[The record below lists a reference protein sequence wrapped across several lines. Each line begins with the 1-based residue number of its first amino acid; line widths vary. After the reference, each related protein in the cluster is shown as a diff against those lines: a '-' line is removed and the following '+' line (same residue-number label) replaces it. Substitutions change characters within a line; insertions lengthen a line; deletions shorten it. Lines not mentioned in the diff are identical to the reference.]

1 MATKMRTVAF
11 VPAKGDSTRIRNK
24 NTVVLDGDYLFKRKL
39 KQLLACPEI
48 DDVYLDTESDAI
60 IEMASDLPVK
70 ILKRNPKL
78 ASNSTDG
85 HELFAN
91 ECARVDADIYIQ
103 CLCTSPF
110 ITAETMTRAIK
121 ALKAN
126 KAADS
131 LVAVQKKKQYTWTN
145 GRPSYGEGRIPN
157 SVDLPDTVI
166 ESMGL
171 YMVRRQ
177 KGKPKP
183 KRRFGNKVEF
193 FALTDEEAFDVNWP
207 DDLALA
213 ERICAGYRASHNAAL
228 DAIRPHLCSSL
239 LADICKERG
248 LKTLLPPG
256 FARVSGRS
264 VLGIAK
270 TLELRKLKKGDDWKG
285 IYTALGTYNF
295 VRPGDVIV
303 VKNDVKDKAYFGDLN
318 ANIAIRSG
326 AVGAVVDSYTRDSV
340 ELNGLEF
347 SVFAKGISCDDVKYE
362 GTVHA
367 MNRPIKIG
375 GVTINNGD
383 YIYADDDG
391 VLAIPQAL
399 WPEIRDEAM
408 ATLKKEFDI
417 RYAIIMGEDVGK
429 VLGTHGA
436 F

>member
-1 MATKMRTVAF
+1 MRTVAF
-11 VPAKGDSTRIRNK
+11 VPAKGESNRISNK

-48 DDVYLDTESDAI
+48 DAVYLDTESDRI
-60 IEMASDLPVK
+60 IELASDLPVK
-70 ILKRNPKL
+70 ILKRDAKL
-78 ASNSTDG
+78 ASNKTDG

-91 ECARVDADIYIQ
+91 ECAKVDADIYIQ

-110 ITAETMTRAIK
+110 ITPETMTRAIK
-121 ALKAN
+121 ALKAD
-126 KAADS
+126 KKADS
-131 LVAVQKKKQYTWTN
+131 LVAVQKRKQYTWAK
-145 GRPSYGEGRIPN
+145 GRPAYGEGRIPN

-171 YMVRRQ
+171 YMVRK
-177 KGKPKP
+177 KGKARP
-183 KRRFGNKVEF
+183 KRRFGDKVVLFE
-193 FALTDEEAFDVNWP
+193 LTDEEAFDVNWP

-256 FARVSGRS
+256 FKRISGRS

-270 TLELRKLKKGDDWKG
+270 TLELRKLRKGDDWKG

-295 VRPGDVIV
+295 IRPGDVIV
-303 VKNDVKDKAYFGDLN
+303 VHNEVKDKAYFGDLN

-326 AVGAVVDSYTRDSV
+326 AVGAVVDSFTRDSA

-347 SVFAKGISCDDVKYE
+347 PVFAQGISCDDIKYE

-375 GVTINNGD
+375 DVTINNGD

-391 VLAIPQAL
+391 VLAIPQEL
-399 WPEIRDEAM
+399 WPSIRDEAM

>member
-1 MATKMRTVAF
+1 MRTVAF
-11 VPAKGDSTRIRNK
+11 VPAKGESNRISNK

-48 DDVYLDTESDAI
+48 DAVYLDTESDRI
-60 IEMASDLPVK
+60 IELASDLPVK
-70 ILKRNPKL
+70 ILKRDAKL
-78 ASNSTDG
+78 ASNKTDG

-91 ECARVDADIYIQ
+91 ECAKVEADIYIQ

-121 ALKAN
+121 ALKAD
-126 KAADS
+126 KKADS
-131 LVAVQKKKQYTWTN
+131 LVAVQKRKQYTWAK
-145 GRPSYGEGRIPN
+145 GRPAYGEGRIPN
-157 SVDLPDTVI
+157 SVDLPDVVI

-171 YMVRRQ
+171 YMVR
-177 KGKPKP
+177 KTGKAKP
-183 KRRFGNKVEF
+183 KRRFGDKVVMFE
-193 FALTDEEAFDVNWP
+193 LTDEEAFDVNWP

-213 ERICAGYRASHNAAL
+213 ERICAGYRAAHNAAL

-248 LKTLLPPG
+248 VKALLPPG
-256 FARVSGRS
+256 FKRISGRS
-264 VLGIAK
+264 TLGIAK
-270 TLELRKLKKGDDWKG
+270 TLELRKLRKGDDWKG

-303 VKNDVKDKAYFGDLN
+303 VHNEVKDKAYFGDLN

-326 AVGAVVDSYTRDSV
+326 AMGAVVDSYTRDSV

-347 SVFAKGISCDDVKYE
+347 SVFAHGINCDDIKYE

-367 MNRPIKIG
+367 MNRPVTIG
-375 GVTINNGD
+375 EVTINNGD

-391 VLAIPQAL
+391 VLAVPKAL

-417 RYAIIMGEDVGK
+417 RHAIIMGEDVGK
-429 VLGTHGA
+429 VLNIHGA

>member
-1 MATKMRTVAF
+1 MRTVAF
-11 VPAKGDSTRIRNK
+11 VPAKGESNRISNK
-24 NTVVLDGDYLFKRKL
+24 NTVILDGEYLFKRKL

-48 DDVYLDTESDAI
+48 DAVYLDTESDRI
-60 IEMASDLPVK
+60 IELASDLPVK
-70 ILKRNPKL
+70 VIKRDPKL
-78 ASNSTDG
+78 ASNKTDG

-91 ECARVDADIYIQ
+91 ECAKVDADIYIQ

-110 ITAETMTRAIK
+110 ITPETMTRAIK
-121 ALKAN
+121 ALKAD
-126 KAADS
+126 KKADS
-131 LVAVQKKKQYTWTN
+131 LVAVQKRKQYTWAK
-145 GRPSYGEGRIPN
+145 GRPAYGEGRIPN

-171 YMVRRQ
+171 YMVRK
-177 KGKPKP
+177 KGKARP
-183 KRRFGNKVEF
+183 KRRFGDKVVLFE
-193 FALTDEEAFDVNWP
+193 LSDEEAFDVNWP

-213 ERICAGYRASHNAAL
+213 ERISAGYRAAHNAAL

-256 FARVSGRS
+256 FKRISGRS

-270 TLELRKLKKGDDWKG
+270 TLELRKLRKGDDWKG

-303 VKNDVKDKAYFGDLN
+303 VHNEVKDKAYFGDLN

-326 AVGAVVDSYTRDSV
+326 AVGAVVDSFTRDSA

-347 SVFAKGISCDDVKYE
+347 SVFAQGISCDDIKYE

-367 MNRPIKIG
+367 MNRPIRIG
-375 GVTINNGD
+375 EVTINNGD
-383 YIYADDDG
+383 YVYADDDG
-391 VLAIPQAL
+391 VLAIPAVL
-399 WPEIRDEAM
+399 WPSIRDEAM

>member
-1 MATKMRTVAF
+1 MRIVAF
-11 VPAKGDSTRIRNK
+11 VPAKGESNRIRNK
-24 NTVVLDGDYLFKRKL
+24 NTVILDGEYLFKRKL
-39 KQLLACPEI
+39 KQLLAVPEI
-48 DDVYLDTESDAI
+48 DAVYLDTESDKI
-60 IEMASDLPVK
+60 VELASDLPVK
-70 ILKRNPKL
+70 VLKRDPKL
-78 ASNSTDG
+78 ASNKTDG

-91 ECARVDADIYIQ
+91 EAARVDADVYIQ

-110 ITAETMTRAIK
+110 ITPETMSRAIA

-126 KAADS
+126 PSADS
-131 LVAVQKKKQYTWTN
+131 LVAVQKRKQYTWVD
-145 GRPSYGEGRIPN
+145 GRPAYGEGRIPN

-171 YMVRRQ
+171 YMVRRR
-177 KGKPKP
+177 KGAPKP
-183 KRRFGNKVEF
+183 TRRFGRKVVLF
-193 FALTDEEAFDVNWP
+193 PLNDEEAFDVNWP

-213 ERICAGYRASHNAAL
+213 ERICAGYRAAHNAKL

-248 LKTLLPPG
+248 LKALLPPR
-256 FARVSGRS
+256 FKRVSGRS
-264 VLGIAK
+264 VLGVAK

-285 IYTALGTYNF
+285 IYTALGTYDF
-295 VRPGDVIV
+295 IRPGDVIV

-318 ANIAIRSG
+318 ANIAVRSG
-326 AVGAVVDSYTRDSV
+326 AIGAVVDSFTRDSA

-347 SVFAKGISCDDVKYE
+347 SVFAHGINCDDIKYE

-367 MNRPIKIG
+367 MNRVVRIG
-375 GVTINNGD
+375 DVTIDNGD

-391 VLAIPQAL
+391 VLAIPKAL

>member
-1 MATKMRTVAF
+1 MRTVAF

-24 NTVVLDGDYLFKRKL
+24 NTVILDGDYLFKRKL

-60 IEMASDLPVK
+60 IEMVSDLPVK
-70 ILKRNPKL
+70 ILKRDAKL
-78 ASNSTDG
+78 ASNKTDG

-91 ECARVDADIYIQ
+91 ECAKVEADIYIQ

-110 ITAETMTRAIK
+110 MTAETMTRAIK
-121 ALKAN
+121 ALKAD
-126 KAADS
+126 KKADS
-131 LVAVQKKKQYTWTN
+131 LVAVQKRKQYTWN
-145 GRPSYGEGRIPN
+145 AKGRPAYGDGRIPN

-166 ESMGL
+166 ETMGL

-183 KRRFGNKVEF
+183 KRRFGDKVVMFE
-193 FALTDEEAFDVNWP
+193 LTDEEAFDVNWP

-213 ERICAGYRASHNAAL
+213 ERISAGYRAAHNAAL

-248 LKTLLPPG
+248 LKALLPPG

-326 AVGAVVDSYTRDSV
+326 AVGAVVDSYTRDSD

-347 SVFAKGISCDDVKYE
+347 SVFAKGISCDDIKYE

-367 MNRPIKIG
+367 MNRAIKIG

-391 VLAIPQAL
+391 VLAIPQDL
-399 WPEIRDEAM
+399 WPSIRDEAM

-429 VLGTHGA
+429 VLGIHGA

>member
-1 MATKMRTVAF
+1 MRIVAF
-11 VPAKGDSTRIRNK
+11 VPAKGESSRIRNK
-24 NTVVLDGDYLFKRKL
+24 NTVILDGDHLFKRKL
-39 KQLLACPEI
+39 KQLLAVPEI
-48 DDVYLDTESDAI
+48 DTVYLDTESDKI

-70 ILKRNPKL
+70 VLKRDAKL
-78 ASNSTDG
+78 ASNKTDG

-91 ECARVDADIYIQ
+91 ECARVEADIYIQ

-110 ITAETMTRAIK
+110 ITPETMSRAIK
-121 ALKAN
+121 ALLASPK
-126 KAADS
+126 ADS
-131 LVAVQKKKQYTWTN
+131 LVAVQKRKQYTWAK
-145 GRPSYGEGRIPN
+145 GRPTYGEGRIPN

-171 YMVRRQ
+171 YMVRRA

-183 KRRFGNKVEF
+183 KRRFGDKVVF
-193 FALTDEEAFDVNWP
+193 FELTDEEAFDVNWP

-213 ERICAGYRASHNAAL
+213 ERICAGYRATHNAAL

-248 LKTLLPPG
+248 VKALLPPG
-256 FARVSGRS
+256 FRRVSGRS
-264 VLGIAK
+264 VLGVAK
-270 TLELRKLKKGDDWKG
+270 TLALRKLRKGDDWKG
-285 IYTALGTYNF
+285 IYKGLNSYSF
-295 VRPGDVIV
+295 IRPGDVIV
-303 VKNDVKDKAYFGDLN
+303 VSNEVKDAAYFGDLN
-318 ANIAIRSG
+318 ANLAIRSG
-326 AVGAVVDSYTRDSV
+326 AVGAVVDSFTRDSA

-347 SVFAKGISCDDVKYE
+347 SVFAQGIYCHDIKYE

-375 GVTINNGD
+375 NVTVNNGD

-391 VLAIPQAL
+391 VLAIPADL
-399 WPEIRDEAM
+399 WPSIRDEAM

-417 RYAIIMGEDVGK
+417 RYAIIMGEDMAK
-429 VLGTHGA
+429 VLGVHGE

>member
-1 MATKMRTVAF
+1 
-11 VPAKGDSTRIRNK
+11 
-24 NTVVLDGDYLFKRKL
+24 
-39 KQLLACPEI
+39 LACPEI
-48 DDVYLDTESDAI
+48 DDVYLDTESAAI

-70 ILKRNPKL
+70 ILKRDAKL
-78 ASNSTDG
+78 ASNKTDG

-91 ECARVDADIYIQ
+91 ECAKVEADIYIQ

-110 ITAETMTRAIK
+110 MTAETMTRAIK
-121 ALKAN
+121 ALKAD
-126 KAADS
+126 KKADS
-131 LVAVQKKKQYTWTN
+131 LVAVQKRKQYTWN
-145 GRPSYGEGRIPN
+145 AKGRPAYGEGRIPN

-166 ESMGL
+166 ETMGL

-183 KRRFGNKVEF
+183 KRRFGDKVVMFE
-193 FALTDEEAFDVNWP
+193 LTDEEAFDVNWP

-213 ERICAGYRASHNAAL
+213 ERISAGYRAAHNAAL

-248 LKTLLPPG
+248 LKALLPPG

-326 AVGAVVDSYTRDSV
+326 AVGAVVDSYTRDSA

-347 SVFAKGISCDDVKYE
+347 SVFAKGISCDDIKYE

-367 MNRPIKIG
+367 MNRAIKIG

-391 VLAIPQAL
+391 VLAIPQDL
-399 WPEIRDEAM
+399 WPSIRDEAM

>member
-1 MATKMRTVAF
+1 MRVVAF
-11 VPAKGDSTRIRNK
+11 VPAKGESKRIRNK
-24 NTVVLDGDYLFKRKL
+24 NTAILDGEHLFKRKL
-39 KQLLACPEI
+39 RQLLECPEI
-48 DDVYLDTESDAI
+48 DTVYLDTES
-60 IEMASDLPVK
+60 EVLVELVSDLPVK
-70 ILKRNPKL
+70 ILRRDPVL
-78 ASNSTDG
+78 ASNLTDG

-91 ECARVDADIYIQ
+91 ECAQVNADMYIQ

-110 ITAETMTRAIK
+110 ITSETVGRAIK
-121 ALKAN
+121 QLKA
-126 KAADS
+126 KKSADS
-131 LVAVQKKKQYTWTN
+131 LVAVQKRKQYTWS
-145 GRPSYGEGRIPN
+145 RKKPSYGEGRIPN
-157 SVDLPDTVI
+157 SVDLPDTII

-171 YMVRRQ
+171 YMVKRS
-177 KGKPKP
+177 KGKGKP
-183 KRRFGNKVEF
+183 KRRFGDKVHF
-193 FALTDEEAFDVNWP
+193 FELTDEEALDVNWP

-213 ERICAGYRASHNAAL
+213 ERICAGYRAVHNAQL

-248 LKTLLPPG
+248 IKTLFPPG
-256 FARVSGRS
+256 FKRVSGRS
-264 VLGIAK
+264 VLGVAK
-270 TLELRKLKKGDDWKG
+270 TLELRKLRKGDDWNG

-303 VKNDVKDKAYFGDLN
+303 VQNDVKNTAYFGDLN

-326 AVGAVVDSYTRDSV
+326 AVGAVVDSYTRDSA

-347 SVFAKGISCDDVKYE
+347 SVFARGIYCDDIKYE

-367 MNRPIKIG
+367 MNRPVKIG

-391 VLAIPQAL
+391 VLAIPKEQWPAL
-399 WPEIRDEAM
+399 RAEAM
-408 ATLKKEFDI
+408 ATLKKEFDV

-429 VLGTHGA
+429 VMGKHGA